1 MDSNQIIK
9 QNKPNLNKDNS
20 DLKYSNETKE
30 FSLNLK
36 NEIKLKDCTNN
47 SNNTPILDIKEEKDI
62 NTDAKLSTGVAN
74 EKLDMIVISDSES
87 KLSKK

>member
-1 MDSNQIIK
+1 M
-9 QNKPNLNKDNS
+9 
-20 DLKYSNETKE
+20 LKLLIPTS
-30 FSLNLK
+30 
-36 NEIKLKDCTNN
+36 
-47 SNNTPILDIKEEKDI
+47 KEEKDI